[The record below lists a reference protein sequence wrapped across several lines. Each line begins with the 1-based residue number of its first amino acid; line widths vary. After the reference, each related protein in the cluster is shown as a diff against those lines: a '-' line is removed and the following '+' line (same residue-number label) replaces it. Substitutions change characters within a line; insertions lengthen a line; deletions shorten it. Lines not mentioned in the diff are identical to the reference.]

1 MKCAKWLQPP
11 THIHTTKLT
20 LAPFVSLVLHLKR
33 TSLRSAQT
41 DESSKKNK
49 GGKNMRSLENDTVGK
64 FPFRLN
70 RYTIDQKTSR
80 PVRLWKGGDSLTDNP
95 PLVSGPDEAKEVS
108 TVSLVVPTQFLS
120 GGGGGG
126 GGGVNRLLKRAPST
140 FSLKRTVM
148 INEDSPNLLQVCGA
162 GGEGGGVKKTSGQQ
176 RDTVHEADPKDCS
189 EVDIR
194 RYKNNWGNY
203 LGIDL

>member
-120 GGGGGG
+120 RGGGGG

-162 GGEGGGVKKTSGQQ
+162 GGEGGG
-176 RDTVHEADPKDCS
+176 
-189 EVDIR
+189 
-194 RYKNNWGNY
+194 
-203 LGIDL
+203 